1 MGKRNKKKIYSGPNL
16 TEKFNFQEEQL
27 LKVHISE
34 YSDNGIGIGYFEE
47 IPVFVFNSILDEDI
61 EVLIEKIYPEK
72 IIAKIKKI
80 FNVSKNRIESN
91 CNFFGKCTGCQWLHI
106 NYDEQLNMKKQ
117 IVEKN
122 LKENKVPFEKIIQET
137 IPSKKK
143 FNYRNH
149 GRFSIRKNDDIEEL
163 GFINFLNRK
172 WTSIDSCKIMNNTI
186 NEKIKMLSGK
196 LSNKTQVSI
205 RASDK
210 TGSYLIQPKFENVE
224 FDTGQKYY
232 TESIFDTYFQVA
244 SPSFFQVNISQVEQI
259 FSELINLKVFNENQ
273 IIVDAYCG
281 VGTFTCLISPY
292 VKKIIGIEESYSA
305 VIDANENSKNFK
317 NIDYL
322 LGKTE
327 NILQETNE
335 KIDVIILDPPRIGC
349 DDKVIRIIEEIKPKK
364 IILISCSPE
373 NFAIDIAKL
382 LEKGIYNLSK
392 VIPFDMFPQ
401 THHVEILGILD
412 CNYE

>member
-1 MGKRNKKKIYSGPNL
+1 MGKRRKKKIYSGPNL
-16 TEKFNFQEEQL
+16 TEKYNFQEDQV
-27 LKVHISE
+27 LKVCISE

-47 IPVFVFNSILDEDI
+47 IPIFVFKSILGEEI
-61 EVLIEKIYPEK
+61 EVLVEKIYPEK

-80 FNVSKNRIESN
+80 SKVSKYRIESK
-91 CNFFGKCTGCQWLHI
+91 CNFFGNCTGCQWLHI
-106 NYDEQLNMKKQ
+106 NYDEQLNMKKR
-117 IVEKN
+117 IVQKN
-122 LKENKVPFEKIIQET
+122 LINNKVFCEKIIEET

-149 GRFSIRKNDDIEEL
+149 GRFSIRKNNETEEL

-172 WTSIDSCKIMNNTI
+172 WSPIDSCKIMNKNI
-186 NEKIKMLSGK
+186 NEKMKLLSGK

-210 TGSYLIQPKFENVE
+210 TGSYLIQPKFDNVE
-224 FDTGQKYY
+224 FETGQKYY
-232 TESIFDTYFQVA
+232 TESIFDNFFQVA

-259 FSELINLKVFNENQ
+259 FSKLQNLKIFNENQ
-273 IIVDAYCG
+273 VVVDAYCG
-281 VGTFTCLISPY
+281 VGTFTCLIAPY

-305 VIDANENSKNFK
+305 VVDAKENSKNFE
-317 NIDYL
+317 NINYL

-327 NILQETNE
+327 NVLQDTLEN
-335 KIDVIILDPPRIGC
+335 IDVIVLDPPRIGC
-349 DDKVIRIIEEIKPKK
+349 DDNVIKIIEETKPKK

-373 NFAIDIAKL
+373 NFAKDISKL
-382 LEKGIYNLSK
+382 IEKGIYNLSK

-401 THHVEILGILD
+401 THHVEILGVLD

>member
-1 MGKRNKKKIYSGPNL
+1 MGKRRNKKIYSGPNL
-16 TEKFNFQEEQL
+16 TEKYNFQEDQL
-27 LKVHISE
+27 LKVDISE

-47 IPVFVFNSILDEDI
+47 IPIFVFKSILGEQV

-80 FNVSKNRIESN
+80 SKFSKNRVESK
-91 CNFFGKCTGCQWLHI
+91 CEFFGKCTGCQWLHI
-106 NYDEQLNMKKQ
+106 NYDEQLNMKMK

-122 LKENKVPFEKIIQET
+122 LEKNKVFCGKIIEQT
-137 IPSKKK
+137 VPSKKK

-149 GRFSIRKNDDIEEL
+149 GRFSIRKNNETEEL
-163 GFINFLNRK
+163 GFINFLNRN

-186 NEKIKMLSGK
+186 NEKIKLLSGK

-224 FDTGQKYY
+224 FETGQKYY
-232 TESIFDTYFQVA
+232 TESIFDNFFQVA

-259 FSELINLKVFNENQ
+259 FSKLQHLNVFNENQ
-273 IIVDAYCG
+273 IVVDAYCG
-281 VGTFTCLISPY
+281 VGTFTCLIAPY

-305 VIDANENSKNFK
+305 VIDAKENSKNFE
-317 NIDYL
+317 NINYL

-327 NILQETNE
+327 NVLQETSE

-349 DDKVIRIIEEIKPKK
+349 DNNVIKIIEETKPKK

-373 NFAIDIAKL
+373 NFARDIAKL
-382 LEKGIYNLSK
+382 IEKGIYNLSK
-392 VIPFDMFPQ
+392 VVPFDMFPQ
-401 THHVEILGILD
+401 THHVEILGVLD
-412 CNYE
+412 CNYD